1 MKAHVNEACIGCGLC
16 PNICPDVFRMT
27 DENVA
32 EAYGEVTQDLEE
44 SVAEARDS
52 CPVEAIETE

>member
-16 PNICPDVFRMT
+16 RNICPDVFRMT
-27 DENVA
+27 EENVA